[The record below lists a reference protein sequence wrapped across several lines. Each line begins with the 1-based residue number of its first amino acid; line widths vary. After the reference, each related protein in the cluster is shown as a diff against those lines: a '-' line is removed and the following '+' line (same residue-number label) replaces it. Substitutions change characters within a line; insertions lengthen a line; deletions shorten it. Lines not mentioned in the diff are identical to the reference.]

1 MMMNLLEVLLTIFA
15 FGICLLG
22 AITILILCFRW
33 AYFLADLI
41 FPDDEKGEN
50 NDDLASLL

>member
-1 MMMNLLEVLLTIFA
+1 MMNLLEVLLTIFA

>member
-15 FGICLLG
+15 YGIGLLG

-41 FPDDEKGEN
+41 FPDDKKGK
-50 NDDLASLL
+50 DK